1 MVELVNDAALGV
13 VYLKEWLVWEDDF
26 QVGITLDH
34 LKPLKK
40 VSSVDFIDART
51 PKYTF
56 SHPNRFAT
64 QFAQIA
70 LVIEKASFE
79 DMRIK
84 GFVQK
89 GCAFAGHSL
98 SEYLVFASI
107 ADVLY
112 ISALVDTVFYRGITM
127 QRAVER
133 HAHNRSNY
141 VMCTANPS
149 RILKTFSNTAM
160 REVVDTIATRTST
173 RLEIVNY
180 SVEVSTPSDFRE
192 LCLCSSAGSTIC
204 LYQRI

>member
-13 VYLKEWLVWEDDF
+13 VYSKEWLVWEDDS
-26 QVGITLDH
+26 QVGITLGH

-40 VSSVDFIDART
+40 VGSVDFIDAHM

-70 LVIEKASFE
+70 LIIEKASFE
-79 DMRIK
+79 DMHTK

-98 SEYLVFASI
+98 SEYSVFASI

-127 QRAVER
+127 QRAVEH

-141 VMCTANPS
+141 AMCTANPS
-149 RILKTFSNTAM
+149 CILKTFSDTAM

-173 RLEIVNY
+173 LLEIINY
-180 SVEVSTPSDFRE
+180 SIEVSTPSDSRE
-192 LCLCSSAGSTIC
+192 LCLCSSAGSTIH

>member
-13 VYLKEWLVWEDDF
+13 VYSKEWLVWEDDS

-40 VSSVDFIDART
+40 VGSMDFIDACT

-79 DMRIK
+79 DMRTK

-89 GCAFAGHSL
+89 GCAFTGHSL

-107 ADVLY
+107 ADVL
-112 ISALVDTVFYRGITM
+112 IFLPSSIPSSIVALLCSV
-127 QRAVER
+127 Q
-133 HAHNRSNY
+133 SN
-141 VMCTANPS
+141 
-149 RILKTFSNTAM
+149 AM
-160 REVVDTIATRTST
+160 RTTGPTTPCAPPTLVVFRRPSAIRQCVRLWTQSQLAQVLFWRSST
-173 RLEIVNY
+173 TALR
-180 SVEVSTPSDFRE
+180 
-192 LCLCSSAGSTIC
+192 
-204 LYQRI
+204 